1 MLPVAP
7 SVSLQRFAPGTASA
21 SHRTVPQAR
30 DVAGDG
36 SFMSA
41 ARVEARTTESSFV
54 RSAAHDRGIR
64 LGCPVLLEHL
74 GHSTNSAPALP
85 DRQWPVPVSIRVDD
99 SAAVVFF
106 GLSAEDIAYC
116 RRIVAQMPETVSVR
130 RRALRAASGPA
141 AVALKP
147 GMCRVVSAAELRA
160 GIEFGEL
167 HGNPFSI
174 YEFVL
179 RFSVDKHDLY
189 VLTAQQFGEFKLTF
203 ECGTTSR
210 IAYSASLPVG
220 QQTLSQLFR
229 IGWRSEP
236 GDRVA
241 VARIKG
247 TGTHFAGV
255 RLYLQT
261 F

>member
-1 MLPVAP
+1 
-7 SVSLQRFAPGTASA
+7 
-21 SHRTVPQAR
+21 
-30 DVAGDG
+30 
-36 SFMSA
+36 
-41 ARVEARTTESSFV
+41 
-54 RSAAHDRGIR
+54 
-64 LGCPVLLEHL
+64 
-74 GHSTNSAPALP
+74 
-85 DRQWPVPVSIRVDD
+85 
-99 SAAVVFF
+99 VVFF

-167 HGNPFSI
+167 HGNPFSV

-203 ECGTTSR
+203 ECGTTGR

-236 GDRVA
+236 GARVA
-241 VARIKG
+241 VARIEG
-247 TGTHFAGV
+247 IGTHFAGV